1 MTNEGVGAR
10 SYARPMVTFED
21 VARLALALPETE
33 ERTSWGNL
41 TWAVRSGG
49 KARPKGFVWERPL
62 SQKDRASLAAEGAD
76 VPPNEVILGVRVDGL
91 AEKEAV
97 LAANPETI
105 FTTPHFNG
113 YPAVLL
119 RLDRADEQ
127 LLQEIITDAWLAVA
141 PKKLAAQFTAE
152 TTDS

>member
-1 MTNEGVGAR
+1 MA
-10 SYARPMVTFED
+10 TFED

-33 ERTSWGNL
+33 ETTSWGMP

-49 KARPKGFVWERPL
+49 RAKPKGFVWERPL

-91 AEKEAV
+91 AEKEAI
-97 LAANPETI
+97 LAASPETT

-113 YPAVLL
+113 YPAVLV
-119 RLDRADEQ
+119 RLDRVDESQ
-127 LLQEIITDAWLAVA
+127 LREIITDAWLAVA
-141 PKKLAAQFTAE
+141 PRKLADQFIADGAE
-152 TTDS
+152 G

>member
-1 MTNEGVGAR
+1 MA
-10 SYARPMVTFED
+10 TFED

-33 ERTSWGNL
+33 ETMSWGRP

-49 KARPKGFVWERPL
+49 KAKPKGFVWERPL
-62 SQKDRASLAAEGAD
+62 SQKDRAFLIAEGAD

-97 LAANPETI
+97 LAANPEAM

-113 YPAVLL
+113 YPAVLV
-119 RLDRADEQ
+119 RLDRVDEPQ
-127 LLQEIITDAWLAVA
+127 LQEIITDAWLAVA
-141 PKKLAAQFTAE
+141 PKKLADQYVAGE
-152 TTDS
+152 IDD